1 MLEKTLELLKQ
12 RNYSALR
19 AFLSELNPA
28 DIAAILSE
36 VDEASIP
43 LIFRILPKEL
53 AAESFAYMD
62 SDLQQIL
69 IQSFSDKELHDVI
82 EQLYV
87 DDTVDMIEEMPA
99 NVVKRILRHTDPQTR
114 RSINE
119 ILQYPDDSAGSIM
132 TIEYVDLKKYMTV
145 ADAFAR
151 IRKTGID
158 KETIYTCY
166 VTDKNRHLLG
176 IVTVKD
182 LFLNDDNALIGDIM
196 ETNPISVDTH
206 EDRETVANLFNK
218 YDFLALPVVDKENR
232 LVGII
237 TVDDAMDV
245 LAEEASEDF
254 AKMSAIAPTDEGY
267 FKTSVF
273 KHAKNRIIWL
283 LVLMLSATIT
293 GAILTKYE
301 ALFSAI
307 PLLVAFIPQL
317 MDTGGNTGSQSSTTV
332 IRGLATEEMKLK
344 DIFKVLKK
352 ELSVALVVGV
362 TLAIVNSVR
371 IIIMYY
377 NTDIGD
383 NSIYM
388 LAAVTG
394 LTLIG
399 TIVVSELLG
408 CLLPMLAKKLKLD
421 PALMASP
428 LITTMVDACAILLYF
443 TIAGNMLN
451 IPGVS

>member
-28 DIAAILSE
+28 DIASILSE

-62 SDLQQIL
+62 SDLQKIL

-99 NVVKRILRHTDPQTR
+99 NVVKRILQHTDPETR

-145 ADAFAR
+145 SDAFAR

-283 LVLMLSATIT
+283 LFLMLSATIT

-301 ALFSAI
+301 AVFSAI
-307 PLLVAFIPQL
+307 PLLVSFIPQL

-344 DIFKVLKK
+344 DIFRVLKK
-352 ELSVALVVGV
+352 EVSVALIVGI
-362 TLAIVNSVR
+362 TLAAVNSIR

-377 NTDIGD
+377 NTDIGS
-383 NSIYM
+383 NSIYT

-399 TIVVSELLG
+399 IIIISELLG

-428 LITTMVDACAILLYF
+428 LITTIVDACAILLYF
-443 TIAGNMLN
+443 TIASNLLT
-451 IPGVS
+451 IPGVA